1 MLVSPMTA
9 ENTANGATGGVC
21 ATRTLLEP
29 SHYRQAQ
36 TLLNYVYV
44 ISLERFV
51 YIDNMERRRSVSQ
64 FNDTFREIELP
75 RNITPA
81 NFVRGTHRQT
91 HVVDRIEA
99 LPLSN
104 ERVVTDDE
112 GLRVLNSIAP
122 PPTPPPR
129 DQIKVSYDL
138 WSEHLTW
145 LLNGDA
151 GAIRHLEQMMA
162 WILFRPDARMHHG
175 LLLSGKKRTGKS
187 TLTNVMVS
195 LLGEGSYMEINTT
208 LLKNNFNSW
217 METKRFVTV
226 EEIKEAGDFH
236 LYNKIKTYF
245 TNQFV
250 AIERKGKDIRLA
262 KNYVNYFM
270 YSNSRTPI
278 NIEKEDTRIYYVHSR
293 VTPKPKEYY
302 EELYQYLFENNG
314 IWAIYYH
321 MLNNILPSCPS
332 NFNRID
338 PPASADHEA
347 LIKDSMNP
355 IEEWLIEKLEE
366 GEGVFEPRKFFEQR
380 SLMYELNEEEYLRP
394 ALRNRTEL
402 KGILRDYGFDGDNR
416 HTMNGRKGTFGWFDQ
431 DGWGEEIKAIFAEG
445 NLKTRREQLSS
456 AYVDNQLGRQIYD
469 LD

>member
-1 MLVSPMTA
+1 MTV
-9 ENTANGATGGVC
+9 ENTANGVTGGER
-21 ATRTLLEP
+21 AERSLSEP

-51 YIDNMERRRSVSQ
+51 YIDDIDRERTAKQFDDMFFDVPTPNNLKPSNFIRS
-64 FNDTFREIELP
+64 
-75 RNITPA
+75 RN
-81 NFVRGTHRQT
+81 RQT

-99 LPLSN
+99 MPLSN

-122 PPTPPPR
+122 PPKPPPR

-151 GAIRHLEQMMA
+151 EAVRHLEQMMA

-208 LLKNNFNSW
+208 LLKSNFNSW
-217 METKRFVTV
+217 MATTRFVTV
-226 EEIKEAGDFH
+226 EEIKEAGNFH

-245 TNQFV
+245 TNQFL
-250 AIERKGKDIRLA
+250 AIERKQKDICLA

-314 IWAIYYH
+314 IWAIYHHLLDYV
-321 MLNNILPSCPS
+321 LPSCPS

-347 LIKDSMNP
+347 LIKDSMHP

-366 GEGVFEPRKFFEQR
+366 GEGIFEPRKFFEQL
-380 SLMYELNEEEYLRP
+380 SLMSALSEEEYLRP

-416 HTMNGRKGTFGWFDQ
+416 HTINGKKGTFGWFDQ

-445 NLKTRREQLSS
+445 NLKTRREQLSI